1 MENKQNWM
9 VQRAMKSEAFR
20 SLLVEPDMKQDKYQV
35 TLVPPQE
42 KIDNDSEEPSQE
54 DIEQLVEWAKNRRQI

>member
-20 SLLVEPDMKQDKYQV
+20 SLLVEPDKYQV
-35 TLVPPQE
+35 AQVPPQE
-42 KIDNDSEEPSQE
+42 KTDNDSEEPSQE
-54 DIEQLVEWAKNRRQI
+54 VIEQLVEWAKNRRQI

>member
-9 VQRAMKSEAFR
+9 VQRAMRSEAFR
-20 SLLVEPDMKQDKYQV
+20 GLLVEPDKIQDRYQV
-35 TLVPPQE
+35 AQVPPQE

-54 DIEQLVEWAKNRRQI
+54 DIEQLVEWVKNRRQI

>member
-20 SLLVEPDMKQDKYQV
+20 SLLAKPFPNQDKYQV
-35 TLVPPQE
+35 TQVSFQE

-54 DIEQLVEWAKNRRQI
+54 GIEQLVEWVKNRRQI

>member
-20 SLLVEPDMKQDKYQV
+20 SLLVVPDQGQDKYQV
-35 TLVPPQE
+35 SQVPPQE
-42 KIDNDSEEPSQE
+42 KTQKESEEPSQE
-54 DIEQLVEWAKNRRQI
+54 EIEQLVEWAKNRRQI